1 MLGRLFT
8 SWFAE
13 QATEKLANSAAMQA
27 LAART
32 VAAQDALAAAAA
44 AARADPAQASAS
56 AQRAV
61 ADGAETFF
69 KALRREIAMFWAWE
83 GRRCRRRARRR
94 DEGGVCVLR
103 ATVAHALLAGGR
115 GCGSCVSFSVA
126 VARSVSTRAASSTH
140 QANDSMQISSTEQG
154 WSSPKFLRTSGCRTP
169 SVPMAARAPSAVSRT
184 TRAARPAKYMGSAGS
199 CSSV

>member
-61 ADGAETFF
+61 AEGAETFF
-69 KALRREIAMFWAWE
+69 TALRREIAKDLGM
-83 GRRCRRRARRR
+83 GP
-94 DEGGVCVLR
+94 
-103 ATVAHALLAGGR
+103 
-115 GCGSCVSFSVA
+115 
-126 VARSVSTRAASSTH
+126 
-140 QANDSMQISSTEQG
+140 
-154 WSSPKFLRTSGCRTP
+154 SPP
-169 SVPMAARAPSAVSRT
+169 PRAPPR
-184 TRAARPAKYMGSAGS
+184 
-199 CSSV
+199 